1 MSAARPARVATAVPY
16 IRRMR
21 WCVVIAEARTS
32 SALVAAVMALVA
44 VTTMLPRRSRGIHRL
59 APLDESALERL
70 RGGDRG
76 WLLPGFSIDLGVRK
90 QVSERGPTGRLL
102 AIVGGVVVSA
112 VVVGELLGAQTLVS
126 LLAVSVVAVVVFG
139 LRSRQRHR
147 RLAAVRRTQ
156 VIEACGVLAADLR
169 AGRTPQEALEG
180 AASVCG
186 ELQVAS
192 AAARLGGDVA
202 GALELAAESP
212 GVAGL
217 RALSAAW
224 QVAERSGAAFAAI
237 VERLADSLRADESV
251 RRQVSAE
258 LAGTRSTARLLAGLP
273 LFGTALG
280 YGIGADPVAYLTG
293 SVLGWCC
300 LFAGLVLAA
309 LGLLWVERL
318 AETCETNQ

>member
-1 MSAARPARVATAVPY
+1 MTV
-16 IRRMR
+16 
-21 WCVVIAEARTS
+21 EAGSS
-32 SALVAAVMALVA
+32 SALLAALMALVA
-44 VTTMLPRRSRGIHRL
+44 VAMILPRRSRGIHRL
-59 APLDESALERL
+59 APLDEPAR
-70 RGGDRG
+70 RRPRNGDRG
-76 WLLPGFSIDLGVRK
+76 RLQPGLSPGLGVGR
-90 QVSERGPTGRLL
+90 QAFWQGPTGRLV
-102 AIVGGVVVSA
+102 ATAGGIVVSA
-112 VVVGELLGAQTLVS
+112 VAVGALFGAQTLVC
-126 LLAVSVVAVVVFG
+126 LLAVSVVALVVFG
-139 LRSRQRHR
+139 LRSRQRQR

-180 AASVCG
+180 AASMCG

-212 GVAGL
+212 GAAGL

-224 QVAERSGAAFAAI
+224 QVAERSGAAFATI
-237 VERLADSLRADESV
+237 VERLADSLRADESI
-251 RRQVSAE
+251 RRQISAG
-258 LAGTRSTARLLAGLP
+258 LSGTRSTARLLAGLP

-293 SVLGWCC
+293 SFLGWCC
-300 LFAGLVLAA
+300 LFAGLALAA

-318 AETCETNQ
+318 AETCETSQ

>member
-1 MSAARPARVATAVPY
+1 VT
-16 IRRMR
+16 
-21 WCVVIAEARTS
+21 AEARTS
-32 SALVAAVMALVA
+32 SALLAAVMALVA
-44 VTTMLPRRSRGIHRL
+44 VTAILPRRSRGIHRL
-59 APLDESALERL
+59 APFDEPTRKRP
-70 RGGDRG
+70 RGGDRRQ
-76 WLLPGFSIDLGVRK
+76 LVRGFSTGLGVGR
-90 QVSERGPTGRLL
+90 QASRQGLTGRLL

-112 VVVGELLGAQTLVS
+112 VTVGAMLGAQTLVS
-126 LLAVSVVAVVVFG
+126 MLAVGVVGMLMFG
-139 LRSRQRHR
+139 LRSRQRQR
-147 RLAAVRRTQ
+147 RAAAVRRTQ

-186 ELQVAS
+186 ELQVVS

-224 QVAERSGAAFAAI
+224 QVAERSGAAFATI

-251 RRQVSAE
+251 RRQISAG

-293 SVLGWCC
+293 SVVGWCC

-318 AETCETNQ
+318 AETCETNR

>member
-1 MSAARPARVATAVPY
+1 VLRRRLVRHALRPACLGCGG
-16 IRRMR
+16 
-21 WCVVIAEARTS
+21 CVVTADARTS
-32 SALVAAVMALVA
+32 SALLAAVMALVA
-44 VTTMLPRRSRGIHRL
+44 VMMILPRRSRGIHRL
-59 APLDESALERL
+59 APLDEPA
-70 RGGDRG
+70 
-76 WLLPGFSIDLGVRK
+76 LGVGSQAPRR
-90 QVSERGPTGRLL
+90 SLTGRLP
-102 AIVGGVVVSA
+102 AMVGGVVVSGVA
-112 VVVGELLGAQTLVS
+112 VRALLGARTLVT
-126 LLAVSVVAVVVFG
+126 LLAVSVVAVVVVG
-139 LRSRQRHR
+139 LRSRQRQR
-147 RLAAVRRTQ
+147 RVAAGRRAQ

-180 AASVCG
+180 AASICG
-186 ELQVAS
+186 ELRVAS

-212 GVAGL
+212 GAAGL

-224 QVAERSGAAFAAI
+224 QVAERSGAAFATI

-251 RRQVSAE
+251 RRQIAAG

-300 LFAGLVLAA
+300 LFTGLVLAA

>member
-1 MSAARPARVATAVPY
+1 
-16 IRRMR
+16 
-21 WCVVIAEARTS
+21 
-32 SALVAAVMALVA
+32 MALVA
-44 VTTMLPRRSRGIHRL
+44 VTMTLPRRSRGIHRL
-59 APLDESALERL
+59 APLDETARKRL
-70 RGGDRG
+70 RGGDQGR
-76 WLLPGFSIDLGVRK
+76 LLPRFSTGLGVGR
-90 QVSERGPTGRLL
+90 QAPRRGMTGRLP
-102 AIVGGVVVSA
+102 AMVGGVVVSA
-112 VVVGELLGAQTLVS
+112 VAVGALLGAQTLVS
-126 LLAVSVVAVVVFG
+126 LLAVSVVAVVVVG
-139 LRSRQRHR
+139 LRSRQRQR

-224 QVAERSGAAFAAI
+224 QVAERSGAAFATI

-251 RRQVSAE
+251 RRQISAG

-273 LFGTALG
+273 LFGTTLG

>member
-1 MSAARPARVATAVPY
+1 VTV
-16 IRRMR
+16 
-21 WCVVIAEARTS
+21 EAGSS
-32 SALVAAVMALVA
+32 SALLAALMALVA
-44 VTTMLPRRSRGIHRL
+44 VAMILPRRSRAIHRL
-59 APLDESALERL
+59 APLDEPAR
-70 RGGDRG
+70 RRPRNGDRG
-76 WLLPGFSIDLGVRK
+76 RLQPGLSPGLGVGR
-90 QVSERGPTGRLL
+90 QAFWQGPTGRLV
-102 AIVGGVVVSA
+102 ATAGGIVVSA
-112 VVVGELLGAQTLVS
+112 VAVGALFGAQTLVC
-126 LLAVSVVAVVVFG
+126 LLAVSVVALVVFG
-139 LRSRQRHR
+139 LRSRQRQR

-180 AASVCG
+180 AASMCG

-212 GVAGL
+212 GAAGL

-224 QVAERSGAAFAAI
+224 QVAERSGAAFATI
-237 VERLADSLRADESV
+237 VERLADSLRADESI
-251 RRQVSAE
+251 RRQISAG
-258 LAGTRSTARLLAGLP
+258 LSGTRSTARLLAGLP

-293 SVLGWCC
+293 SFLGWCC
-300 LFAGLVLAA
+300 LFAGLALAA

-318 AETCETNQ
+318 AETCETSQ

>member
-1 MSAARPARVATAVPY
+1 
-16 IRRMR
+16 
-21 WCVVIAEARTS
+21 
-32 SALVAAVMALVA
+32 MALVA
-44 VTTMLPRRSRGIHRL
+44 VTMILPRRSRGIHRL
-59 APLDESALERL
+59 APLDEPA
-70 RGGDRG
+70 
-76 WLLPGFSIDLGVRK
+76 LGVGSQPPRR
-90 QVSERGPTGRLL
+90 SLTGRLP

-112 VVVGELLGAQTLVS
+112 VAVGALLGARTLVT
-126 LLAVSVVAVVVFG
+126 LLAVSIVAVVVVG
-139 LRSRQRHR
+139 LRSRQRQR
-147 RLAAVRRTQ
+147 RVAAGRRAQ

-180 AASVCG
+180 AASICG
-186 ELQVAS
+186 ELRVAS

-212 GVAGL
+212 GAAGL

-224 QVAERSGAAFAAI
+224 QVAERSGAAFATI

-251 RRQVSAE
+251 RRQISAG

-300 LFAGLVLAA
+300 LFTGLVLAA

>member
-1 MSAARPARVATAVPY
+1 VTV
-16 IRRMR
+16 
-21 WCVVIAEARTS
+21 EAGSS
-32 SALVAAVMALVA
+32 SALLAALMALVA
-44 VTTMLPRRSRGIHRL
+44 VAMILPRRSRGIHRL
-59 APLDESALERL
+59 APLDEPAR
-70 RGGDRG
+70 RRPRNGDRG
-76 WLLPGFSIDLGVRK
+76 RLQPGLSPGLGVGR
-90 QVSERGPTGRLL
+90 QAFWQGPTGRLV
-102 AIVGGVVVSA
+102 ATAGGIVVSA
-112 VVVGELLGAQTLVS
+112 VAVGALFGAQTVVC
-126 LLAVSVVAVVVFG
+126 LLAVSVVALVVFG
-139 LRSRQRHR
+139 LRSRQRQR

-180 AASVCG
+180 AASMCG

-212 GVAGL
+212 GAAGL

-224 QVAERSGAAFAAI
+224 QVAERSGAAFATI
-237 VERLADSLRADESV
+237 VERLADSLRADESI
-251 RRQVSAE
+251 RRQISAG
-258 LAGTRSTARLLAGLP
+258 LSGTRSTARLLAGLP

-293 SVLGWCC
+293 SFLGWCC
-300 LFAGLVLAA
+300 LFAGLALAA

-318 AETCETNQ
+318 AETCETSQ

>member
-1 MSAARPARVATAVPY
+1 MTV
-16 IRRMR
+16 
-21 WCVVIAEARTS
+21 EAGSS
-32 SALVAAVMALVA
+32 SALLAALMALVA
-44 VTTMLPRRSRGIHRL
+44 VAMILPRRSRGIHRL
-59 APLDESALERL
+59 APLDEPAR
-70 RGGDRG
+70 RRPRNGDRG
-76 WLLPGFSIDLGVRK
+76 RLQAGLSPGLGGGR
-90 QVSERGPTGRLL
+90 QAFWQGPTGRLV
-102 AIVGGVVVSA
+102 ATAGGIVVSA
-112 VVVGELLGAQTLVS
+112 VAVGALFGAQTLVC
-126 LLAVSVVAVVVFG
+126 LLAVSVVALVVFG
-139 LRSRQRHR
+139 LRSRQRQR

-180 AASVCG
+180 AASMCG

-212 GVAGL
+212 GAAGL

-224 QVAERSGAAFAAI
+224 QVAERSGAAFATI
-237 VERLADSLRADESV
+237 VERLADSLRADESI
-251 RRQVSAE
+251 RRQISAG
-258 LAGTRSTARLLAGLP
+258 LSGTRSTARLLAGLP

-293 SVLGWCC
+293 SFLGWCC
-300 LFAGLVLAA
+300 LFAGLALAA

-318 AETCETNQ
+318 AETCETSQ

>member
-1 MSAARPARVATAVPY
+1 VTVD
-16 IRRMR
+16 
-21 WCVVIAEARTS
+21 ARTS
-32 SALVAAVMALVA
+32 SGLLAAVMALVA
-44 VTTMLPRRSRGIHRL
+44 VTMILPRRSRGIHRL
-59 APLDESALERL
+59 APLDEPAQRSL
-70 RGGDRG
+70 
-76 WLLPGFSIDLGVRK
+76 S
-90 QVSERGPTGRLL
+90 GRLP
-102 AIVGGVVVSA
+102 ATVGGVVVSA
-112 VVVGELLGAQTLVS
+112 VAVGALLGARTLVS
-126 LLAVSVVAVVVFG
+126 LLAVSVVAMVVVG
-139 LRSRQRHR
+139 LRARQRQR
-147 RLAAVRRTQ
+147 QIAAVRRAQ
-156 VIEACGVLAADLR
+156 VIEACAVLAADLR

-180 AASVCG
+180 AASICG

-212 GVAGL
+212 GAAGL

-224 QVAERSGAAFAAI
+224 QVAERSGAAFATI

-251 RRQVSAE
+251 RRQISAG

-280 YGIGADPVAYLTG
+280 YGIDADPVAYLTG

>member
-1 MSAARPARVATAVPY
+1 MTAD
-16 IRRMR
+16 
-21 WCVVIAEARTS
+21 ARTS
-32 SALVAAVMALVA
+32 GALLAAVMVLVA
-44 VTTMLPRRSRGIHRL
+44 VTIILPRRSRGIHRL
-59 APLDESALERL
+59 APLDEPARKRL
-70 RGGDRG
+70 RGNDRG
-76 WLLPGFSIDLGVRK
+76 RVAPGFSTGLGVES
-90 QVSERGPTGRLL
+90 QSSLRGPIGRLPG
-102 AIVGGVVVSA
+102 IVGGVIVSA
-112 VVVGELLGAQTLVS
+112 VATGALLGAQTLVS
-126 LLAVSVVAVVVFG
+126 LLAVSVVAVVVVG
-139 LRSRQRHR
+139 LRTRQHQR
-147 RLAAVRRTQ
+147 RIAAVRRAQ

-224 QVAERSGAAFAAI
+224 QVAERSGAAFATI
-237 VERLADSLRADESV
+237 VERLADSLRAGESV
-251 RRQVSAE
+251 RRQISAG

>member
-1 MSAARPARVATAVPY
+1 
-16 IRRMR
+16 
-21 WCVVIAEARTS
+21 VIADARTS
-32 SALVAAVMALVA
+32 SALLAAVMALVA
-44 VTTMLPRRSRGIHRL
+44 VTMVLPRGSRGIHRL
-59 APLDESALERL
+59 APLGEPAQKRL
-70 RGGDRG
+70 GRNDRG
-76 WLLPGFSIDLGVRK
+76 RLLPGFSPGLVEESQAPRR
-90 QVSERGPTGRLL
+90 SLTGRLL
-102 AIVGGVVVSA
+102 AMVGGLVVSVVA
-112 VVVGELLGAQTLVS
+112 VGAWLGARTLVS
-126 LLAVSVVAVVVFG
+126 MLAVSVVAVVVAG
-139 LRSRQRHR
+139 LRSRQRQR
-147 RLAAVRRTQ
+147 RVAAVRRAQ

-169 AGRTPQEALEG
+169 SGRTPQEALEG
-180 AASVCG
+180 AASICG

-202 GALELAAESP
+202 GALELAAASP
-212 GVAGL
+212 GAAGL

-224 QVAERSGAAFAAI
+224 QVAERSGAAFATI

-251 RRQVSAE
+251 RRQVSAG

-318 AETCETNQ
+318 AEICETNQ